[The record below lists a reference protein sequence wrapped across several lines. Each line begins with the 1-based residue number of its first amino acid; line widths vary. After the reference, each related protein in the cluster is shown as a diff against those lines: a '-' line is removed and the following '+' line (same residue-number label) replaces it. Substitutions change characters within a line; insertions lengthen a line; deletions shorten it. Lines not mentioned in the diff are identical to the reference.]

1 VRTNLERLRSV
12 RRLLDQD
19 EDLSRGR
26 MDRMADLSADTK
38 EKMTGEHHRR
48 PHGYAGA
55 YDADPS

>member
-38 EKMTGEHHRR
+38 EMTGEHHRR